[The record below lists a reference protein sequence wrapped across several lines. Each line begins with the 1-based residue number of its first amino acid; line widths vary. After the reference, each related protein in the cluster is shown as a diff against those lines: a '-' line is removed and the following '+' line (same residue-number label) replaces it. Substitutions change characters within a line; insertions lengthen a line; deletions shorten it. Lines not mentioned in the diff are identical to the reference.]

1 MGRRI
6 AAFLVDWYLIYGL
19 YGMLTGWPMGWEQIL
34 VLVAFLLYQVLLV
47 GSLGHSLGHWL
58 LGMQVQTLEGTP
70 AGFGR
75 AAIRSGLLILV
86 IPVLITDEHGR
97 GYHDRA
103 AGTVLVRFR

>member
-1 MGRRI
+1 
-6 AAFLVDWYLIYGL
+6 
-19 YGMLTGWPMGWEQIL
+19 
-34 VLVAFLLYQVLLV
+34 
-47 GSLGHSLGHWL
+47 
-58 LGMQVQTLEGTP
+58 MQVQTLEGTP